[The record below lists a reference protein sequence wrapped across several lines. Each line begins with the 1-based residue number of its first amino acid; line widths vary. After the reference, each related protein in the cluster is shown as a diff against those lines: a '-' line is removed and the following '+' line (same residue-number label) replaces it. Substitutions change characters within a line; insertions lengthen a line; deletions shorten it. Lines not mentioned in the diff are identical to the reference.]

1 MCCDIY
7 CYKISSLNEQT
18 ANSPE
23 NFWWEQKPGKTQLP
37 RFCFDYCIRG
47 SLLFYPARKLLM
59 CLALWCSHHD
69 SSYCCSCQSH
79 LARVNSNTAQ
89 RNTPPTC
96 WCWDLP
102 GVFSLPGECVCGTQG
117 MFFHP
122 PHPRLAP
129 TLPSARARLGWAG
142 LVLALATATEIC
154 PVARWSLQGLKT
166 ESKDLRKQKAQ
177 ALHHRTTIPWL

>member
-7 CYKISSLNEQT
+7 CYKISSFSEQT

-69 SSYCCSCQSH
+69 SSYCCSCLSH

-89 RNTPPTC
+89 RNTPPKC

-102 GVFSLPGECVCGTQG
+102 GVFSLPGERVCGTQG
-117 MFFHP
+117 MFLHP

-142 LVLALATATEIC
+142 LD
-154 PVARWSLQGLKT
+154 WSLHWL
-166 ESKDLRKQKAQ
+166 Q
-177 ALHHRTTIPWL
+177 ARRSVLGPDGHSRG